1 MQQQGMGGAAARSGE
16 AGGSEDPLLDTW
28 SSVEAVVSTGHQQ
41 SQQSPHQ
48 SPQQLPGPLPPQQ
61 PHAAAPPA
69 AAPSGQPVPAHLPAP
84 GQETGPA
91 VSQRDRRPVQQHDQ
105 QSLQQLDQQPVP
117 QSLQQHDQQSV
128 QQPVPLLGDPRHSGK
143 RPPSYAPVPQGLRSA
158 GEDPAAA
165 ILPDIVVDGAAY
177 GPLTVRAASVR
188 GDSHRY
194 LGEPRQDALCVT
206 RIGRPD
212 SGELLM
218 LAVADGVGS
227 AARSHVGSNEVCRQA
242 AVYLDRV
249 AGDLLGALRSDDLP
263 AFTARANEA
272 VGSIAV
278 LLADLAHREGQH
290 PPEAYATTLR
300 ILLVP
305 LDPAVRTRGFMA
317 VGDGGTALL
326 RSGVWH
332 LDVTQEEDP
341 EASGMIDTRT
351 AALPLARTAVTRLL
365 GPASPGDVLVLSTD
379 GLSTPLS
386 GDQGMRDFLGGAWGT
401 GTVPGPA
408 DFLWQSQF
416 RVKSYDDDRSVV
428 VLWECPA

>member
-1 MQQQGMGGAAARSGE
+1 MTDSAPVAE
-16 AGGSEDPLLDTW
+16 PTP
-28 SSVEAVVSTGHQQ
+28 V
-41 SQQSPHQ
+41 
-48 SPQQLPGPLPPQQ
+48 
-61 PHAAAPPA
+61 AAPVA
-69 AAPSGQPVPAHLPAP
+69 A
-84 GQETGPA
+84 
-91 VSQRDRRPVQQHDQ
+91 
-105 QSLQQLDQQPVP
+105 
-117 QSLQQHDQQSV
+117 
-128 QQPVPLLGDPRHSGK
+128 QPVPLLGDPRHSGK
-143 RPPSYAPVPQGLRSA
+143 RPPSYAPIPQGLRSA

-165 ILPDIVVDGAAY
+165 VLPDIVVDGAAY

-206 RIGRPD
+206 RIGGPD
-212 SGELLM
+212 SGELLL

-227 AARSHVGSNEVCRQA
+227 AARSHVGSNEVCRRA
-242 AVYLDRV
+242 AAYLDRV
-249 AGDLLGALRSDDLP
+249 ADSLLGALRSGDLP
-263 AFTARANEA
+263 AFTELANEA
-272 VGSIAV
+272 VASIAV
-278 LLADLAHREGQH
+278 LLADQALREGH
-290 PPEAYATTLR
+290 RPEAYATTLR

-326 RSGVWH
+326 RSGTWH
-332 LDVTQEEDP
+332 LDVTHEEDP

-365 GPASPGDVLVLSTD
+365 SCLPGDVLVLSTD

-386 GDQGMRDFLGGAWGT
+386 GDQEMRDFLREAWGS

-416 RVKSYDDDRSVV
+416 RVKSYDDDRSAA
-428 VLWECPA
+428 VLWEGPA

>member
-1 MQQQGMGGAAARSGE
+1 MMQQQGMGGAAPGSGE
-16 AGGSEDPLLDTW
+16 AGGSDDPLRDTW

-41 SQQSPHQ
+41 PPHQSPHQ
-48 SPQQLPGPLPPQQ
+48 PPHQPPQQLPGPLPPQQ
-61 PHAAAPPA
+61 PHAAAPPI
-69 AAPSGQPVPAHLPAP
+69 AAPAAPPALAPAP
-84 GQETGPA
+84 LAASAPEQGPPTWHA
-91 VSQRDRRPVQQHDQ
+91 APQPAP
-105 QSLQQLDQQPVP
+105 QPVP
-117 QSLQQHDQQSV
+117 Q
-128 QQPVPLLGDPRHSGK
+128 LGDPRHSGK

-165 ILPDIVVDGAAY
+165 VLPDIVVDGAAY

-206 RIGRPD
+206 RIGGPD
-212 SGELLM
+212 SGELLL

-227 AARSHVGSNEVCRQA
+227 AARSHVGSNEVCRHA

-249 AGDLLGALRSDDLP
+249 AGDLLGALRSEDLA
-263 AFTARANEA
+263 AFTALANEA

-278 LLADLAHREGQH
+278 LLGHLAHREGH
-290 PPEAYATTLR
+290 PPGAYATTLR

-326 RSGVWH
+326 RSGTWH
-332 LDVTQEEDP
+332 LDVTEEEDP
-341 EASGMIDTRT
+341 DASGMIDTRT

-365 GPASPGDVLVLSTD
+365 GPAVPGDVLVLSTD

-386 GDQGMRDFLGGAWGT
+386 GDQGMRDFLSEAWGT

>member
-1 MQQQGMGGAAARSGE
+1 MMQQQGMGGAATGPGE
-16 AGGSEDPLLDTW
+16 AGGSDDPLRDTW
-28 SSVEAVVSTGHQQ
+28 SSVEAVVSTGHHQPPHQ
-41 SQQSPHQ
+41 PPHQ
-48 SPQQLPGPLPPQQ
+48 SPPQLPGPLPPQQ
-61 PHAAAPPA
+61 PHAAAPPRA
-69 AAPSGQPVPAHLPAP
+69 ALTPAPLSAPAPEPGPVASHAAP
-84 GQETGPA
+84 
-91 VSQRDRRPVQQHDQ
+91 
-105 QSLQQLDQQPVP
+105 QPVP
-117 QSLQQHDQQSV
+117 Q
-128 QQPVPLLGDPRHSGK
+128 LGDPRHSGR

-165 ILPDIVVDGAAY
+165 VLPDIVVDGAAY

-206 RIGRPD
+206 RIGGPD
-212 SGELLM
+212 SGELLL

-227 AARSHVGSNEVCRQA
+227 AARSHVGSNEVCRHA

-249 AGDLLGALRSDDLP
+249 AGELLGALRSADLA
-263 AFTARANEA
+263 AFTALADEA

-290 PPEAYATTLR
+290 RPEAYATTLR

-326 RSGVWH
+326 RSGAWH
-332 LDVTQEEDP
+332 LDITQEEDP

-365 GPASPGDVLVLSTD
+365 GPAVPGDVLVLSTD

-386 GDQGMRDFLGGAWGT
+386 GDQGMRDFLGEAWGT

>member
-1 MQQQGMGGAAARSGE
+1 MMQQQGMGGATTGSGE
-16 AGGSEDPLLDTW
+16 PGASDDPLRDTW

-41 SQQSPHQ
+41 TPQPPQPPHPPLSQQQ
-48 SPQQLPGPLPPQQ
+48 QQLPGPLPPQQ
-61 PHAAAPPA
+61 PQQPQQPHGAAAAPVSAAPVSARLAAPVPDPVPEAVA
-69 AAPSGQPVPAHLPAP
+69 AAA
-84 GQETGPA
+84 
-91 VSQRDRRPVQQHDQ
+91 
-105 QSLQQLDQQPVP
+105 QS
-117 QSLQQHDQQSV
+117 
-128 QQPVPLLGDPRHSGK
+128 VPLLGDPRHSGK

-165 ILPDIVVDGAAY
+165 TLPDIVVDGAAY
-177 GPLTVRAASVR
+177 GPLVVRAASVR

-206 RIGRPD
+206 RIGSPD
-212 SGELLM
+212 SGELLL

-249 AGDLLGALRSDDLP
+249 AGDLLDALRAEDLA
-263 AFTARANEA
+263 AFTARADEA

-278 LLADLAHREGQH
+278 LLADLAHREGQFR
-290 PPEAYATTLR
+290 PEAYATTLR

-326 RSGVWH
+326 RNGAWY

-365 GPASPGDVLVLSTD
+365 GPAAPGDVLVLSTD

-386 GDQGMRDFLGGAWGT
+386 GDQGMRDFLNEAWGT

>member
-1 MQQQGMGGAAARSGE
+1 MMQQQGMGGAATGSGE
-16 AGGSEDPLLDTW
+16 AGGSDDPLRDTW

-41 SQQSPHQ
+41 P
-48 SPQQLPGPLPPQQ
+48 PQQPPQHLPGPLPPQQ
-61 PHAAAPPA
+61 PHAAAPPSA
-69 AAPSGQPVPAHLPAP
+69 ALAPAPLPAP
-84 GQETGPA
+84 APEPGPVA
-91 VSQRDRRPVQQHDQ
+91 SHATP
-105 QSLQQLDQQPVP
+105 QPVP
-117 QSLQQHDQQSV
+117 Q
-128 QQPVPLLGDPRHSGK
+128 LGDPPHSGK

-165 ILPDIVVDGAAY
+165 VLPDIVVDGAAY

-206 RIGRPD
+206 RIGGPD
-212 SGELLM
+212 SGELLL

-227 AARSHVGSNEVCRQA
+227 AARSHVGSNEVCRHA

-263 AFTARANEA
+263 AFTALANEA

-290 PPEAYATTLR
+290 RPEAYATTLR

-305 LDPAVRTRGFMA
+305 LDPAVRTRGYMA

-326 RSGVWH
+326 RSGAWQ

-365 GPASPGDVLVLSTD
+365 GPAAPGDVLVLSTD

-386 GDQGMRDFLGGAWGT
+386 GDQGMRDFLSGAWGA

>member
-1 MQQQGMGGAAARSGE
+1 MMQQQGMGGAATGSGE
-16 AGGSEDPLLDTW
+16 AGGSDDPLRDTW

-41 SQQSPHQ
+41 SPQSPQHPLHDPPQ
-48 SPQQLPGPLPPQQ
+48 SPQHPPQQLPGPLPPQQ
-61 PHAAAPPA
+61 PHAAAPPF
-69 AAPSGQPVPAHLPAP
+69 AAPAPAP
-84 GQETGPA
+84 VAASEPVTGA
-91 VSQRDRRPVQQHDQ
+91 S
-105 QSLQQLDQQPVP
+105 QPVP
-117 QSLQQHDQQSV
+117 Q
-128 QQPVPLLGDPRHSGK
+128 LGDPRHSGK

-165 ILPDIVVDGAAY
+165 VLPDIVVDGAAY

-206 RIGRPD
+206 RIGGPD
-212 SGELLM
+212 TGELLL

-227 AARSHVGSNEVCRQA
+227 AARSHVGSNEVCRHA

-249 AGDLLGALRSDDLP
+249 AGDLLGALRSEDLP
-263 AFTARANEA
+263 AFTALANEA
-272 VGSIAV
+272 VGNIAV
-278 LLADLAHREGQH
+278 LLADLAHREGH
-290 PPEAYATTLR
+290 RPEAYATTLR

-326 RSGVWH
+326 RSGAWH

-365 GPASPGDVLVLSTD
+365 GPAAPGDVLVLSTD

-386 GDQGMRDFLGGAWGT
+386 GDQGMREFLSGAWGT

-428 VLWECPA
+428 VLWECLA